1 MTSAKEFKEA
11 SNTRT
16 ICALY
21 EAFSG
26 RDIETIQLL
35 LASDIEWWYHGPPA
49 HQYMMRFLTGTGS
62 NNSSN
67 TGSRTSSASS
77 VSSSDGLEDIEDS
90 SSFLFVPSSIT
101 ALDSLVIV
109 EGCDFGRLVSWVHVW
124 TVSEDN
130 GIVTQVREYF
140 NTSLTIAR
148 FEHNWNSN
156 TNEPSSSRKS
166 RTSPLVNSVVWESK
180 LSSTIGI
187 SVPGLLLAI

>member
-1 MTSAKEFKEA
+1 MEA

-26 RDIETIQLL
+26 RDIETIQRL
-35 LASDIEWWYHGPPA
+35 LAPDIEWWYHGPPA

-62 NNSSN
+62 NSSS

-77 VSSSDGLEDIEDS
+77 LSSSDDHEDIEDS

-101 ALDSLVIV
+101 AFDSLVIV

-124 TVSEDN
+124 TVSDVN

-156 TNEPSSSRKS
+156 TNQPSSSRQS
-166 RTSPLVNSVVWESK
+166 RTSRLVNSAAVWESK
-180 LSSTIGI
+180 LSSAIGI